1 MKQTMK
7 KKWKLY
13 VATGL
18 GVLVLLFFAYVYYP
32 RKIIGLLPQD
42 FNNHSI
48 SILGITGKGVTYQLN
63 KEQVQELEK
72 VFAFYKVRRKVFQK
86 KYEKSI
92 GFGRVLIEGTKEEI
106 LFFTESD
113 LSVNNV
119 QYKVYGA
126 KKMVAE
132 IEEILK
138 KATKIEQE

>member
-1 MKQTMK
+1 MKQTKK

-13 VATGL
+13 IATGL
-18 GVLVLLFFAYVYYP
+18 GVLVLLFLAYVYYP

-42 FNNHSI
+42 FNNHRI

-72 VFAFYKVRRKVFQK
+72 VFAFYKVRRKVIQK
-86 KYEKSI
+86 KYEKSV
-92 GFGRVLIEGTKEEI
+92 GFGRILIEGTKEEI
-106 LFFTESD
+106 LFYTESD

-138 KATKIEQE
+138 KATKTELE

>member
-1 MKQTMK
+1 MKHAKK

-13 VATGL
+13 VVTGL
-18 GVLVLLFFAYVYYP
+18 GVLVLLFLAYAYYP
-32 RKIIGLLPQD
+32 RKIMDLLPQD
-42 FNNHSI
+42 FNDHSI

-72 VFAFYKVRRKVFQK
+72 VFASYKARRIMIPK
-86 KYEKSI
+86 KYEKNI
-92 GFGRVLIEGTKEEI
+92 GFGRVLIEGTKDSI

-113 LSVNNV
+113 LSVNNE

-138 KATKIEQE
+138 NATKIEQE

>member
-1 MKQTMK
+1 MKQTKK

-18 GVLVLLFFAYVYYP
+18 GVLVLLFLAYVYYP
-32 RKIIGLLPQD
+32 RKIMDLLPQD

-48 SILGITGKGVTYQLN
+48 SILGMTGKGVTYQLN

-72 VFAFYKVRRKVFQK
+72 VFDSYKAWRKMFQK
-86 KYEKSI
+86 KYEKSV

-106 LFFTESD
+106 LFYTESD

-138 KATKIEQE
+138 KATKNELE

>member
-1 MKQTMK
+1 MEQDK
-7 KKWKLY
+7 KMKWKLY
-13 VATGL
+13 VAMAL
-18 GVLVLLFFAYVYYP
+18 GVLVLLFLAYVYYP

-42 FNNHSI
+42 FNNHNV
-48 SILGITGKGVTYQLN
+48 SILGMTGKGVTYQLN

-72 VFAFYKVRRKVFQK
+72 VFASYKARRKVFQK
-86 KYEKSI
+86 KYEKSV

-106 LFFTESD
+106 LFYTESD

-138 KATKIEQE
+138 KATKNELE